1 LAVRTGE
8 LERLHFLTPAT
19 SFGAPLIGLGLC
31 VRNGWGLATG
41 EIFLVVVLLFLSG
54 PVVSSATGRLIAQQR
69 GLIERDPP
77 E

>member
-1 LAVRTGE
+1 
-8 LERLHFLTPAT
+8 
-19 SFGAPLIGLGLC
+19 